1 MRKIYI
7 LALIIGLISTFF
19 GLLFKIMHWPGA
31 QIMMISGFCIV
42 GYIFTP
48 IYFSLKI
55 KKHEDRLLKILDF
68 ISIFTLI
75 NLSTGAI
82 LKLIDSEI
90 GYYISLIGLISLTGF
105 FIPILTYIIV
115 KNKNNRVKR
124 LMVLS
129 AAVIYLF
136 ASIYI
141 SRVIDLKPQIL
152 DTYSIID
159 NAQNNQMTQY
169 QQNSIDYVNLLK
181 NHPEKDKIK
190 KLKNKSDS
198 ISSYIQDL
206 KTEIVQKCSDND
218 SLLNHILFEQRRAS
232 ELKMELVNYKTYIKT
247 DFLNHIDSLEFEKT
261 LSLKVN
267 NPEISESWE
276 DEYFNHIP
284 MAGIIAILSGFQS
297 NIRYIERL
305 IIEDMK

>member
-1 MRKIYI
+1 
-7 LALIIGLISTFF
+7 
-19 GLLFKIMHWPGA
+19 MHWPGA
-31 QIMMISGFCIV
+31 QIMMISGFSII

-48 IYFSLKI
+48 IYFSVKI
-55 KKHEDRLLKILDF
+55 KKHENRLLKILDF

-75 NLSTGAI
+75 NLTTGAI

-115 KNKNNRVKR
+115 KNKINRLKR
-124 LMVLS
+124 ITVLGAS
-129 AAVIYLF
+129 VVYLVG
-136 ASIYI
+136 SIYMSYI
-141 SRVIDLKPQIL
+141 IDLKPQVI
-152 DTYSIID
+152 DYYSIID
-159 NAQNNQMTQY
+159 NAQNGQLTQY
-169 QQNSIDYVNLLK
+169 QQNAIDYFDLLK

-198 ISSYIQDL
+198 ISNYIHDL
-206 KTEIVQKCSDND
+206 KIEIVQKCSDND
-218 SLLNHILFEQRRAS
+218 SLLNQILFEQGKAN
-232 ELKMELVNYKTYIKT
+232 ELKKKLGDYKIFIKT
-247 DFLNHIDSLEFEKT
+247 DFLNHIDTLEFEKT
-261 LSLKVN
+261 LSLKIN

-284 MAGIIAILSGFQS
+284 MVGVITILTGFQS
-297 NIRYIERL
+297 KIRNIEKL